1 MQSKIVSMS
10 NSRIKKIVQLRDR
23 KTRQEL
29 GLTIIEGVREVER
42 AIDSKV
48 DIKEIY
54 CCSDLLEK
62 MGSLALNKKLKALE
76 VPRFEL
82 SSAVF
87 LKASYGDRSEGV
99 IALMSIPE
107 ASLKNIRVKNK
118 NNPIVVVIESVEKP
132 GNLGAILRTCDGA
145 GVDGVIVCDE
155 RTDIYNPNV
164 IRASLGTIFS
174 VQVGV
179 GSNGHVLDYLRD
191 NKIRICVT
199 TPSAK
204 MVYTDAELNK
214 PLAII
219 MGSEQKGLSP
229 FWLNNAE
236 MQVNIPMNGIADS
249 LNVSVS
255 TAVVVYEALR
265 QRKKGDK

>member
-1 MQSKIVSMS
+1 MQSKIISLT

-42 AIDSKV
+42 AIDCKA

-54 CCSDLLEK
+54 CCPDMLNK
-62 MGSLALNKKLKALE
+62 MGSLALDKKLQALE
-76 VPRFEL
+76 VPKFEL
-82 SSAVF
+82 SSPVF

-107 ASLKNIRVKNK
+107 TSLENIRLKNKS
-118 NNPIVVVIESVEKP
+118 NPIVVVVESVEKP

-174 VQVGV
+174 MQVGV
-179 GSNGHVLDYLRD
+179 GTSEHVLHYLRD
-191 NKIRICVT
+191 SKIRICVT

-204 MVYTDAELNK
+204 MVYTDADLNK
-214 PLAII
+214 SLAII
-219 MGSEQKGLSP
+219 MGSEQKGLSA
-229 FWLNNAE
+229 FWLNNAD
-236 MQVNIPMNGIADS
+236 MKVNIPMNGVADS